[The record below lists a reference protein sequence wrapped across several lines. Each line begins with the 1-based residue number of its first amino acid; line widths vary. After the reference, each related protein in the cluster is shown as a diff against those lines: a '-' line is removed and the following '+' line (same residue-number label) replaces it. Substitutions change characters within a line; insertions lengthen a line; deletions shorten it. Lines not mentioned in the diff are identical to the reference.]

1 MGDNSRMAESRNHHY
16 IPQGYLRGF
25 GWKRGKHHMVVIHD
39 FKERKTYETNTR
51 NVCAQRDFMRFE
63 AKGRKPD
70 WLEEEFGKLE
80 SKAVA
85 AIREVMKSGD
95 FDGENKNYI
104 PILMAL
110 LAVRSPEQRE
120 NMREFQA
127 RVAQRMMDLVLEKKE
142 RWESQIKEMVETTG
156 KPSLVT
162 YEEVKDFHER
172 GEYTIEVARER
183 HIQTEID
190 LYNTVL
196 QLLGQRKWT
205 LYLVSGD
212 YGEFITTSRPV
223 VIAYIDPER
232 VPLYLRHSP
241 GFGLKNTEVYFPL
254 TKHALL
260 IGRWDGDEKT
270 ISPANQA
277 FVGVMNNQ
285 IIQHSYGLA
294 LSSAREVLYH
304 DPLMRLQW
312 DDKVIDRFT
321 VPPSEEDVAQFKAN
335 HGIVDTPEARPTD

>member
-1 MGDNSRMAESRNHHY
+1 MAESRNHHY

-25 GWKRGKHHMVVIHD
+25 GWKRGKHHMVVVHD
-39 FKERKTYETNTR
+39 LQEKKTYETNTR
-51 NVCAQRDFMRFE
+51 NICAQRDFMRFE
-63 AKGRKPD
+63 VKGRKPD

-80 SKAVA
+80 SEAVA
-85 AIREVMKSGD
+85 AIRDVAKSGVL
-95 FDGENKNYI
+95 DGENKNYI
-104 PILMAL
+104 LNLMAL

-127 RVAQRMMDLVLEKKE
+127 RVAERVMDLVLEDKQ
-142 RWESQIKEMVETTG
+142 RWESQIKKMEETKG
-156 KPSLVT
+156 NPSLVT
-162 YEEVKDFHER
+162 YEDAKDFHRR
-172 GEYTIEVARER
+172 GEYKIEVARER

-205 LYLVSGD
+205 LYLVPGD

-223 VIAYIDPER
+223 VIAYIDPEK
-232 VPLYLRHSP
+232 VPAYLRHSP

-270 ISPANQA
+270 INPVNQP
-277 FVGVMNNQ
+277 FVGVMNSQ
-285 IIQHSYGLA
+285 MIKYSYGLA
-294 LSSAREVLYH
+294 LSSARAVLYH
-304 DPLMRLQW
+304 DPLLRLQW
-312 DDKVIDRFT
+312 DDKVINRFT
-321 VPPSEEDVAQFKAN
+321 TLPSEEEVAQFKAD
-335 HGIVDTPEARPTD
+335 HGIVGTPEARPTD

>member
-1 MGDNSRMAESRNHHY
+1 MPSRCDCPA
-16 IPQGYLRGF
+16 
-25 GWKRGKHHMVVIHD
+25 
-39 FKERKTYETNTR
+39 YETNTR

-80 SKAVA
+80 SMAVA

-104 PILMAL
+104 LNLMAL

-127 RVAQRMMDLVLEKKE
+127 RVAQRMMELVLETKE
-142 RWESQIKEMVETTG
+142 RWESQISEMEETTG
-156 KPSLVT
+156 KPRSVT
-162 YEEVKDFHER
+162 YEEVKDFHEQ
-172 GEYTIEVARER
+172 GKYTIEVARER
-183 HIQTEID
+183 HIQTEIN

-205 LYLVSGD
+205 LYSVPGD

-223 VIAYIDPER
+223 VIAYIDPEK

-260 IGRWDGDEKT
+260 VGRWDGDEKT

-277 FVGVMNNQ
+277 FVGVMNYQ
-285 IIQHSYGLA
+285 MIQHSYGLA

-304 DPLMRLQW
+304 DPLLRLQW

-335 HGIVDTPEARPTD
+335 HGIADTPEARRTD

>member
-1 MGDNSRMAESRNHHY
+1 MTESRNHHY

-25 GWKRGKHHMVVIHD
+25 GWKRGKHHMVVVHD
-39 FKERKTYETNTR
+39 FQEKKTYETNTR
-51 NVCAQRDFMRFE
+51 NICAQRDFMRFE
-63 AKGRKPD
+63 VKGRKPD

-80 SKAVA
+80 SEAVP
-85 AIREVMKSGD
+85 AIRDVAKSGF

-104 PILMAL
+104 LNLMAL

-127 RVAQRMMDLVLEKKE
+127 RVAEGVMDLMLEDQE
-142 RWESQIKEMVETTG
+142 LWESQIKEMEETTG

-162 YEEVKDFHER
+162 YEDAKDFHRR
-172 GEYTIEVARER
+172 GEYTIEVPRER

-190 LYNTVL
+190 LFKTVL

-205 LYLVSGD
+205 LYLVPGD

-223 VIAYIDPER
+223 VIAYIDPEK
-232 VPLYLRHSP
+232 VPAYLRHSP
-241 GFGLKNTEVYFPL
+241 GFGLKNTEVFFPL

-260 IGRWDGDEKT
+260 IGRWAGDEKT
-270 ISPANQA
+270 INPANQPL
-277 FVGVMNNQ
+277 VGVINKQM
-285 IIQHSYGLA
+285 IQHSYGLA

-312 DDKVIDRFT
+312 DDQVIDRFT
-321 VPPSEEDVAQFKAN
+321 APPSEEEVAQFKTD
-335 HGIVDTPEARPTD
+335 HGIVGNSEARPTA

>member
-1 MGDNSRMAESRNHHY
+1 
-16 IPQGYLRGF
+16 
-25 GWKRGKHHMVVIHD
+25 MVVVHD
-39 FKERKTYETNTR
+39 LQEKKTYETNTR
-51 NVCAQRDFMRFE
+51 NICSQRDFMRFE
-63 AKGRKPD
+63 AIGREPD
-70 WLEEEFGKLE
+70 WLENEFGKLE
-80 SKAVA
+80 SKAA
-85 AIREVMKSGD
+85 EAIREVAKLGV

-104 PILMAL
+104 LNLMAL

-127 RVAQRMMDLVLEKKE
+127 RVANRVMDLVLENKE
-142 RWESQIKEMVETTG
+142 RWESQIKEMEEKTG

-162 YEEVKDFHER
+162 YEEAKDFHVR

-205 LYLVSGD
+205 LYLVPGD

-223 VIAYIDPER
+223 VIAYIDPEE

-254 TKHALL
+254 TKHAFL
-260 IGRWDGDEKT
+260 IGRWEGDEIT
-270 ISPANQA
+270 ISPANQS
-277 FVGVMNNQ
+277 FIGVMNNQ
-285 IIQHSYGLA
+285 MIQHSYGLA
-294 LSSAREVLYH
+294 LSSTREVLYH
-304 DPLMRLQW
+304 DPLLRLNW
-312 DDKVIDRFT
+312 DDRVIDKFT
-321 VPPSEEDVAQFKAN
+321 IPPSEEEMAQFKAN
-335 HGIVDTPEARPTD
+335 FGVVDTPEAKSTY

>member
-1 MGDNSRMAESRNHHY
+1 MAESRNHHY

-25 GWKRGKHHMVVIHD
+25 GWKRGKHHMVVVHNFQD
-39 FKERKTYETNTR
+39 KKTYETNTR
-51 NVCAQRDFMRFE
+51 NICAQRDFMRFE
-63 AKGRKPD
+63 ARDREPD
-70 WLEEEFGKLE
+70 WLENAFGKLE

-85 AIREVMKSGD
+85 AIHEVTKAGV

-104 PILMAL
+104 LNLMAL

-142 RWESQIKEMVETTG
+142 RWESQTREMEEKTG
-156 KPSLVT
+156 KPSVVT
-162 YEEVKDFHER
+162 YEEAKDFHMR
-172 GEYTIEVARER
+172 GEYKIEVARER

-205 LYLVSGD
+205 LYLVPGD

-223 VIAYIDPER
+223 VIVYIYPEE

-260 IGRWDGDEKT
+260 IGRWNGDEMT
-270 ISPANQA
+270 INPANQS

-285 IIQHSYGLA
+285 MIQQSYGLA
-294 LSSAREVLYH
+294 LSSAREVLYY
-304 DPLMRLQW
+304 DPLMRLKW
-312 DDKVIDRFT
+312 DDRVIDRFT
-321 VPPSEEDVAQFKAN
+321 IPPSEEEMAELKAN
-335 HGIVDTPEARPTD
+335 LGIVDTPEAKTTY

>member
-1 MGDNSRMAESRNHHY
+1 
-16 IPQGYLRGF
+16 
-25 GWKRGKHHMVVIHD
+25 MVVVHD
-39 FKERKTYETNTR
+39 FQERKTYETNTR

-63 AKGRKPD
+63 AEGRKPD
-70 WLEEEFGKLE
+70 WLEDEFGKLE
-80 SKAVA
+80 SEAVT
-85 AIREVMKSGD
+85 AIREVTLSRV
-95 FDGENKNYI
+95 FDGENKNCI
-104 PILMAL
+104 LNLMAL

-127 RVAQRMMDLVLEKKE
+127 RVAQQMMHLILESKE
-142 RWESQIKEMVETTG
+142 RWEFQSNEMEDETG

-162 YEEVKDFHER
+162 YEEARDFHIR
-172 GEYTIEVARER
+172 GEYKIEVARER

-190 LYNTVL
+190 LYKTVL

-205 LYLVSGD
+205 LYLVPGD

-223 VIAYIDPER
+223 VLAYIDPEK

-260 IGRWDGDEKT
+260 IGRWDDDEKT
-270 ISPANQA
+270 INPVNQP

-285 IIQHSYGLA
+285 MIQHSYGLA
-294 LSSAREVLYH
+294 FSSARKVLYH

-312 DDKVIDRFT
+312 DDKVIGRFT
-321 VPPSEEDVAQFKAN
+321 TPPSEEEMAQFKAS
-335 HGIVDTPEARPTD
+335 HGIVDKPEVGPIS

>member
-1 MGDNSRMAESRNHHY
+1 MAESRNHHY

-25 GWKRGKHHMVVIHD
+25 GWKRGKHHMVVVHD
-39 FKERKTYETNTR
+39 FQAKKTYETNTR
-51 NVCAQRDFMRFE
+51 NICAQRDFMRFE

-70 WLEEEFGKLE
+70 WLEVEFGKLE
-80 SKAVA
+80 SEAMA
-85 AIREVMKSGD
+85 AIREVTRSGV

-104 PILMAL
+104 LNLMAL

-120 NMREFQA
+120 NMCEFQA
-127 RVAQRMMDLVLEKKE
+127 RVAQRVMDLVLEKKE
-142 RWESQIKEMVETTG
+142 RWEFQVEEMEVATG

-162 YEEVKDFHER
+162 YEEAKNFYRR

-183 HIQTEID
+183 HIQTEFD
-190 LYNTVL
+190 SYNSVL

-205 LYLVSGD
+205 LYLVPGD

-223 VIAYIDPER
+223 VIASIDPEK

-241 GFGLKNTEVYFPL
+241 GFGHKNTEVYFPL

-260 IGRWDGDEKT
+260 IGRWDGDEK
-270 ISPANQA
+270 IINRVNQP
-277 FVGVMNNQ
+277 FVGMMNNQ
-285 IIQHSYGLA
+285 MIQHSYGLA
-294 LSSAREVLYH
+294 LSSARKVLYH

-321 VPPSEEDVAQFKAN
+321 APPSEDEMAQFKAD
-335 HGIVDTPEARPTD
+335 HGIVGTLEASPTD

>member
-1 MGDNSRMAESRNHHY
+1 MAESRNHHY

-25 GWKRGKHHMVVIHD
+25 GWKRGKHHMVVVHD
-39 FKERKTYETNTR
+39 FQEKKTYETNTR
-51 NVCAQRDFMRFE
+51 NICAQRDFMRFE

-80 SKAVA
+80 SEAVA
-85 AIREVMKSGD
+85 AIRVVTRSGV

-104 PILMAL
+104 LNLMAL

-127 RVAQRMMDLVLEKKE
+127 RMAQRVMDLVLEKKE
-142 RWESQIKEMVETTG
+142 RWESQIKVMEVATG

-162 YEEVKDFHER
+162 YEEAKDFHRR

-190 LYNTVL
+190 LYNSVL

-205 LYLVSGD
+205 LYLVPGD

-223 VIAYIDPER
+223 VIAYIDPEK

-241 GFGLKNTEVYFPL
+241 GIGLKNTEVYFPL

-270 ISPANQA
+270 INPVNQP

-285 IIQHSYGLA
+285 MIQHSYGLA
-294 LSSAREVLYH
+294 LSSAREVLYY
-304 DPLMRLQW
+304 DPLMRLQR

-321 VPPSEEDVAQFKAN
+321 APPSEDEMAQFKVD
-335 HGIVDTPEARPTD
+335 HGIVGTPEASPTD

>member
-1 MGDNSRMAESRNHHY
+1 
-16 IPQGYLRGF
+16 
-25 GWKRGKHHMVVIHD
+25 MVVVHD
-39 FKERKTYETNTR
+39 FQEKKTYETNTR
-51 NVCAQRDFMRFE
+51 NICAQRDFMRFE
-63 AKGRKPD
+63 VKGRKPD

-80 SKAVA
+80 SEAVP
-85 AIREVMKSGD
+85 AIRDVAKSGF

-104 PILMAL
+104 LNLMAL

-127 RVAQRMMDLVLEKKE
+127 RVAEGVMDLMLEDQE
-142 RWESQIKEMVETTG
+142 LWESQIKEMEETTG

-162 YEEVKDFHER
+162 YEDAKDFHRR

-183 HIQTEID
+183 HIQTEIN

-205 LYLVSGD
+205 LHLVPGN
-212 YGEFITTSRPV
+212 YGEFITTGRPV
-223 VIAYIDPER
+223 VIAYIDPEKL
-232 VPLYLRHSP
+232 PAYLRHSP
-241 GFGLKNTEVYFPL
+241 GFGLMNTEVYFPL

-260 IGRWDGDEKT
+260 IGSWDGDEKT
-270 ISPANQA
+270 INPVNQQ
-277 FVGVMNNQ
+277 FVGVMNYQ
-285 IIQHSYGLA
+285 MIQHSYGLA

-312 DDKVIDRFT
+312 DDQVIDRFT
-321 VPPSEEDVAQFKAN
+321 APPSEEEVAQFKTD
-335 HGIVDTPEARPTD
+335 HGIVGNSEARPTA

>member
-1 MGDNSRMAESRNHHY
+1 MAESRNHHY

-25 GWKRGKHHMVVIHD
+25 GWKRGKHHMVVVHD
-39 FKERKTYETNTR
+39 FQEKKTYETNTR
-51 NVCAQRDFMRFE
+51 NICAQRDFMRFE
-63 AKGRKPD
+63 VKGRKPD

-80 SKAVA
+80 SEAVA
-85 AIREVMKSGD
+85 AIREVMKSGV

-104 PILMAL
+104 LNLMAL

-120 NMREFQA
+120 NMRDFQA
-127 RVAQRMMDLVLEKKE
+127 RVAQRVMDLVLEKKE
-142 RWESQIKEMVETTG
+142 RWESQIKEMEETTG

-162 YEEVKDFHER
+162 YEEAKDFHRR

-190 LYNTVL
+190 LYNSVL

-205 LYLVSGD
+205 LYLVPGD

-223 VIAYIDPER
+223 VIAYIDPET
-232 VPLYLRHSP
+232 VPSYLRHSP

-270 ISPANQA
+270 INPVNQP
-277 FVGVMNNQ
+277 FVGVMNRQ
-285 IIQHSYGLA
+285 MIQHSYGLA

-304 DPLMRLQW
+304 DLLLRLQW

-321 VPPSEEDVAQFKAN
+321 APPSEEEMAKFKAD
-335 HGIVDTPEARPTD
+335 HGVVDAPEARPTA

>member
-1 MGDNSRMAESRNHHY
+1 
-16 IPQGYLRGF
+16 
-25 GWKRGKHHMVVIHD
+25 MVVVHD
-39 FKERKTYETNTR
+39 LQEKKTYETNTR
-51 NVCAQRDFMRFE
+51 NICAQRDFMRFE
-63 AKGRKPD
+63 VKGRKPD

-80 SKAVA
+80 SEAVA
-85 AIREVMKSGD
+85 AIRDVAKSGV

-104 PILMAL
+104 LNLMAL

-127 RVAQRMMDLVLEKKE
+127 RVAERVMDLVLENKE
-142 RWESQIKEMVETTG
+142 RWESQIKEMEETTG

-162 YEEVKDFHER
+162 YEAAKDFHRR

-205 LYLVSGD
+205 LYLVPGD

-223 VIAYIDPER
+223 VIAYIDPEK
-232 VPLYLRHSP
+232 VPAYLRHSP

-270 ISPANQA
+270 INPVNQP
-277 FVGVMNNQ
+277 FVGVMNSQ
-285 IIQHSYGLA
+285 MIKYSYGLA
-294 LSSAREVLYH
+294 LSSARAMLYH
-304 DPLMRLQW
+304 DPLLRLQW
-312 DDKVIDRFT
+312 DDKVINRFT
-321 VPPSEEDVAQFKAN
+321 TPPSEEEMAQFKADY
-335 HGIVDTPEARPTD
+335 GVVGTPEAGPTD

>member
-1 MGDNSRMAESRNHHY
+1 
-16 IPQGYLRGF
+16 
-25 GWKRGKHHMVVIHD
+25 MVVVHD
-39 FKERKTYETNTR
+39 FEQKKTYETNTR
-51 NVCAQRDFMRFE
+51 NICAQRDFMRFE
-63 AKGRKPD
+63 AEGREPD
-70 WLEEEFGKLE
+70 WLENEFGKLE

-85 AIREVMKSGD
+85 AIREVTKSGV
-95 FDGENKNYI
+95 FGGESKNYI
-104 PILMAL
+104 LNLMAL

-120 NMREFQA
+120 NLREFQA

-142 RWESQIKEMVETTG
+142 RWESQIKEMEDKTG

-162 YEEVKDFHER
+162 YEEAKDFHMR
-172 GEYTIEVARER
+172 GEYKIEVARER

-205 LYLVSGD
+205 LYLVPGD

-223 VIAYIDPER
+223 VIAYIDPEE

-260 IGRWDGDEKT
+260 IGRWNGDEMT
-270 ISPANQA
+270 INPANQP
-277 FVGVMNNQ
+277 FVGVVNNQ
-285 IIQHSYGLA
+285 MIQYSYGLA
-294 LSSAREVLYH
+294 LSSTREVLYH

-312 DDKVIDRFT
+312 DDRVIDRFT
-321 VPPSEEDVAQFKAN
+321 IPPERRGDGAIQNQPWNRGYSPGRDLFPLWTSN
-335 HGIVDTPEARPTD
+335 SPTDKRG

>member
-1 MGDNSRMAESRNHHY
+1 MAESRNHHY

-25 GWKRGKHHMVVIHD
+25 GWKRGKHHMVVVHD
-39 FKERKTYETNTR
+39 FQEKKTYETNTR

-63 AKGRKPD
+63 VKGRKPD

-80 SKAVA
+80 SEAVA
-85 AIREVMKSGD
+85 AIREVMKSGVL
-95 FDGENKNYI
+95 DGENKNYI
-104 PILMAL
+104 LNLMAL

-127 RVAQRMMDLVLEKKE
+127 RVAQRVMDLVLEKKE
-142 RWESQIKEMVETTG
+142 RWESQIKEVEETTG

-162 YEEVKDFHER
+162 YEEAKDFHRR

-190 LYNTVL
+190 LYNSVL

-205 LYLVSGD
+205 LYLVPGD

-223 VIAYIDPER
+223 VIAYIDPEK
-232 VPLYLRHSP
+232 VPSYLRHSP

-270 ISPANQA
+270 INPVNQP
-277 FVGVMNNQ
+277 FVGVMNSQ
-285 IIQHSYGLA
+285 MIQHTHGLA

-304 DPLMRLQW
+304 DPLMRPQW

-321 VPPSEEDVAQFKAN
+321 APPSEEEMTQFKVD
-335 HGIVDTPEARPTD
+335 HGIVGTPEARPTD

>member
-1 MGDNSRMAESRNHHY
+1 MTESRNHHY

-25 GWKRGKHHMVVIHD
+25 GWKRGKHHMVVVHD
-39 FKERKTYETNTR
+39 FQEKKTYETNTR

-63 AKGRKPD
+63 ARGRKPD

-80 SKAVA
+80 SEAVA
-85 AIREVMKSGD
+85 AIREVMKSGV

-104 PILMAL
+104 LNLMAL

-127 RVAQRMMDLVLEKKE
+127 RVAQRVMDLVLEKKE
-142 RWESQIKEMVETTG
+142 RWESQIKEMEETTG

-162 YEEVKDFHER
+162 YEEVKDFHRR

-190 LYNTVL
+190 LYNSVL

-205 LYLVSGD
+205 LYLVPGD

-223 VIAYIDPER
+223 VIAYIDPEK
-232 VPLYLRHSP
+232 VPSYLRHSP
-241 GFGLKNTEVYFPL
+241 GFSLKNTEVFFPL
-254 TKHALL
+254 TKQALL

-270 ISPANQA
+270 INPVNQP

-285 IIQHSYGLA
+285 MIQHSYGLA

-321 VPPSEEDVAQFKAN
+321 TPPSEEEMAQFKAD
-335 HGIVDTPEARPTD
+335 HGIVGITHPLLY

>member
-1 MGDNSRMAESRNHHY
+1 MKVNNLWHSHMPSRCDCPA
-16 IPQGYLRGF
+16 
-25 GWKRGKHHMVVIHD
+25 
-39 FKERKTYETNTR
+39 YETNTR

-80 SKAVA
+80 SMAVA

-104 PILMAL
+104 LNLMAL

-127 RVAQRMMDLVLEKKE
+127 RVAQRMMELVLETKE
-142 RWESQIKEMVETTG
+142 RWESQISEMEETTG
-156 KPSLVT
+156 KPRSVT
-162 YEEVKDFHER
+162 YEEVKDFHEQ
-172 GEYTIEVARER
+172 GKYTIEVARER
-183 HIQTEID
+183 HIQTEIN

-205 LYLVSGD
+205 LYSVPGD

-223 VIAYIDPER
+223 VIAYIDPEK

-260 IGRWDGDEKT
+260 VGRWDGDEKT

-277 FVGVMNNQ
+277 FVGVMNYQ
-285 IIQHSYGLA
+285 MIQHSYGLA

-304 DPLMRLQW
+304 DPLLRLQW

-335 HGIVDTPEARPTD
+335 HGIADTPEARRTD

>member
-1 MGDNSRMAESRNHHY
+1 
-16 IPQGYLRGF
+16 
-25 GWKRGKHHMVVIHD
+25 MVVVHD
-39 FKERKTYETNTR
+39 FQEKKTYETNTR
-51 NVCAQRDFMRFE
+51 NICAQRDFMRFE

-80 SKAVA
+80 SEAVA
-85 AIREVMKSGD
+85 AIREVTRSGV

-104 PILMAL
+104 LNLMAL

-127 RVAQRMMDLVLEKKE
+127 RVAQRVMDLVLEKKE
-142 RWESQIKEMVETTG
+142 RWESQIKEMEVATG

-162 YEEVKDFHER
+162 YEEAKDFHRR
-172 GEYTIEVARER
+172 GEHTIEVARER

-190 LYNTVL
+190 LYNSVL

-205 LYLVSGD
+205 LYLAPGD

-223 VIAYIDPER
+223 VIAYIDPEK

-270 ISPANQA
+270 INPINQP

-285 IIQHSYGLA
+285 MIQHSYGLA

-321 VPPSEEDVAQFKAN
+321 APPSEDEMAQFKAD
-335 HGIVDTPEARPTD
+335 HGIVGTPEASPTD

>member
-1 MGDNSRMAESRNHHY
+1 MPESRNHHY

-25 GWKRGKHHMVVIHD
+25 GWKRGKHYMVVVHD
-39 FKERKTYETNTR
+39 FQAKKTYETNTR
-51 NVCAQRDFMRFE
+51 NICAQRDFMRFD

-80 SKAVA
+80 SEAVA
-85 AIREVMKSGD
+85 AIREATRSGV

-104 PILMAL
+104 LNLMAL

-120 NMREFQA
+120 SMRESQA
-127 RVAQRMMDLVLEKKE
+127 RVAQRVMDLMLEKKE
-142 RWESQIKEMVETTG
+142 RWESQINEMEVATG

-162 YEEVKDFHER
+162 YEEAKDFHRR

-183 HIQTEID
+183 HIQTEIN
-190 LYNTVL
+190 LYNSVL

-205 LYLVSGD
+205 LYLVPGD

-223 VIAYIDPER
+223 VIAYIDPEK

-260 IGRWDGDEKT
+260 IGRWDGSEGT
-270 ISPANQA
+270 INPVDQP
-277 FVGVMNNQ
+277 FLGVMNNQ
-285 IIQHSYGLA
+285 MIQHSYGLA

-321 VPPSEEDVAQFKAN
+321 VPPSEDEMAQFKAA
-335 HGIVDTPEARPTD
+335 HGIVGTREASPTD